1 MIISAGD
8 SSYSHEHLAML
19 TTVFPAAQRSRL
31 RTPCDVLGHVRRH
44 AAPAMGSP
52 FGAHLRDLC
61 CAAHTIINASR
72 RSRSYVPLGGHVPCS
87 SFDDHVMLAFTVPA
101 STFVFRRSH
110 PHPRSG
116 FNVVRSCERPSSIP
130 LRVHTL
136 PCSLRSKQSALTF
149 SCSCPRSSFDA
160 HGRTHS
166 VGSQSTGSRVRFTF
180 RQREAP
186 ILFRFEDRRSML
198 HPSIALML
206 ALRRS
211 RSRCRTDFFE
221 HNTPCGMLHLM
232 KPSRAFA

>member
-1 MIISAGD
+1 MTPKPAPKTVHHPLAIFGKPAHLAALTSSSSRFSANIDNPARLAAITIIFAGD
-8 SSYSHEHLAML
+8 SSHSSEHLAML
-19 TTVFPAAQRSRL
+19 ETIFTAAQRSRL

-52 FGAHLRDLC
+52 FGAHLRDLG

-101 STFVFRRSH
+101 SAFVFRRSH
-110 PHPRSG
+110 SHSRSG
-116 FNVVRSCERPSSIP
+116 FNVVRSCERSSSIP

-136 PCSLRSKQSALTF
+136 RCSLRSKQSALTF

-166 VGSQSTGSRVRFTF
+166 VGSQSTGSRDRVTF
-180 RQREAP
+180 RR
-186 ILFRFEDRRSML
+186 L
-198 HPSIALML
+198 
-206 ALRRS
+206 
-211 RSRCRTDFFE
+211 
-221 HNTPCGMLHLM
+221 
-232 KPSRAFA
+232 